1 MDTHALILAL
11 AFGLGMLHALDAD
24 HIAAVAN
31 LAGHGPSR
39 RHALL
44 AGGLWALGHGLSLLL
59 LGAAVLLFG
68 VAIPERFSALAE
80 HLIALVLI
88 GIGLWALWDLYRRR
102 VHLHFHSHDGLVPH
116 GHLHAHGKGAHEG
129 CSYDHRDHTRDP
141 HAHDHGVLLIGGLHG
156 VAGTAPV
163 LALVPVAKLGSV
175 WLGIAY
181 LLLFSLG
188 VLLTMLLFGCLLGQ
202 LMVRLTLLGA
212 VFIAAIRSAVALG
225 TIGLGTHMLYGG

>member
-1 MDTHALILAL
+1 
-11 AFGLGMLHALDAD
+11 
-24 HIAAVAN
+24 
-31 LAGHGPSR
+31 
-39 RHALL
+39 L

-59 LGAAVLLFG
+59 FGTAVLLLG
-68 VAIPERFSALAE
+68 MAIPERFSALAE
-80 HLIALVLI
+80 HLVALVLI
-88 GIGLWALWDLYRRR
+88 GIGLWVLWDLYRRR
-102 VHLHFHSHDGLVPH
+102 VHLHFHSHDGLLQH
-116 GHLHAHGKGAHEG
+116 GHLHAHPRNGSGHGFDLRRAHEG
-129 CSYDHRDHTRDP
+129 RLYDHRDHRRDP
-141 HAHDHGVLLIGGLHG
+141 HAHDHGALLVGGLHG

-163 LALVPVAKLGSV
+163 LALIPIAKLGSV

-202 LMVRLTLLGA
+202 LMARLTRFGA

>member
-1 MDTHALILAL
+1 MDSAILAL

-31 LAGHGPSR
+31 LAGHKPSR

-59 LGAAVLLFG
+59 LGAGVLLLG
-68 VAIPERFSALAE
+68 MAIPGRFSALAE

-88 GIGLWALWDLYRRR
+88 AIGLWVLWDLYRRR
-102 VHLHFHSHDGLVPH
+102 VHIHFHSHDGLVPH

-129 CSYDHRDHTRDP
+129 RPYDHRDHRRDP
-141 HAHDHGVLLIGGLHG
+141 HAHEHGALLVGGLHG

-163 LALVPVAKLGSV
+163 LALIPVAKLGSV

-202 LMVRLTLLGA
+202 LMARLTRFGA
-212 VFIAAIRSAVALG
+212 VFIAGIRSVLALG